1 MSRSARVG
9 QAVLVLLGVLCTVIA
24 LSVFFVPDPFEPDA
38 QALIGTFGAGM
49 GLLVL
54 VLATAGLASGQR
66 WPWLALWLLPVFF
79 LSHVALIGTRVA
91 RRRVHRHRRCRRC
104 WPRRAVTPAR
114 TRDVVHHTSPIE
126 PGQRLADEL
135 VEEALQLAGRVGG
148 DAAVDRAGLEHGAN
162 AGP

>member
-9 QAVLVLLGVLCTVIA
+9 QAVLVLFGVLCTVIA

-79 LSHVALIGTRVA
+79 LSHVALIGTLLPDGVFTVIAVAALLATRPDAPTRRSTRV
-91 RRRVHRHRRCRRC
+91 
-104 WPRRAVTPAR
+104 PM
-114 TRDVVHHTSPIE
+114 S
-126 PGQRLADEL
+126 
-135 VEEALQLAGRVGG
+135 RVG
-148 DAAVDRAGLEHGAN
+148 V
-162 AGP
+162 